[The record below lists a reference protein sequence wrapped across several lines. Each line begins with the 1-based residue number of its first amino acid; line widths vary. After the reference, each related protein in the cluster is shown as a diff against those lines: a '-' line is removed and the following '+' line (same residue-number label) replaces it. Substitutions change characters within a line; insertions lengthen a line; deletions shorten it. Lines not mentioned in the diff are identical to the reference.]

1 MRRLV
6 ERLTADEPATADS
19 ITSHP
24 KNINAMRYQGRL
36 HNWNDDKGFGFVT
49 PNGGGDKA
57 FVHIKAF
64 ERLSRRPVEGDIVTY
79 EIARDAQGRLQA
91 NAIRFAGQTAKDE
104 NSAPSGKFGLF
115 FAMLFCVAM
124 AAGVFVQKMSPLVAA
139 AYALMSV
146 VAFFAYRNDK
156 QAAESGQWRTPEA
169 TLHAIGL
176 FCGWPGALLAQRV
189 FRHKSRKREFQA
201 TFWGTVVVNTV
212 ALLFL
217 NSASG
222 RAWLGL

>member
-1 MRRLV
+1 
-6 ERLTADEPATADS
+6 
-19 ITSHP
+19 
-24 KNINAMRYQGRL
+24 MRYQGRL
-36 HNWNDDKGFGFVT
+36 QNWNDQKGFGFVA

-91 NAIRFAGQTAKDE
+91 NAVRFAGQAAKQESDG
-104 NSAPSGKFGLF
+104 APGKFGPI
-115 FAMLFCVAM
+115 FAVVFCVALV
-124 AAGVFVQKMSPLVAA
+124 AGVLMQKIPSLVAA
-139 AYALMSV
+139 AYVAMSV
-146 VAFFAYRNDK
+146 VAFFVYGKDK
-156 QAAESGQWRTPEA
+156 RAAELGDWRTEEVK
-169 TLHAIGL
+169 LHALGL
-176 FCGWPGALLAQRV
+176 LCGWPGALFAQRV

-201 TFWGTVVVNTV
+201 TFWGTVVVNIV
-212 ALLFL
+212 AMLFL